1 MNRDKSEVIPV
12 GRVDYLENIV
22 SVLGCRIGNLPSS
35 YLGLPLG
42 APFKSP
48 RVWDV
53 VEERFRKRLSLWK
66 RQYLSKG
73 GRLTLIKSTL
83 SSLPIYLMSLLVI
96 PRKVCARLEKIQR
109 DFLWGGGA
117 LEKKPHLVNWSAVC
131 TNMRQGG
138 LGIRSLVALNKALLG
153 KWNWKFSI
161 ERNSLWKQVII
172 DKYGEEEGG
181 WCSKEV
187 RGAYGVGLWK
197 AIRKDWEIIRSRS
210 RFIVGNGRKVK
221 FWKDLCE
228 DQALKDA
235 FPNLFRLAINKNQ
248 WVCDAC
254 EEEGEVGN

>member
-1 MNRDKSEVIPV
+1 MPKWPN
-12 GRVDYLENIV
+12 N
-22 SVLGCRIGNLPSS
+22 
-35 YLGLPLG
+35 
-42 APFKSP
+42 A
-48 RVWDV
+48 
-53 VEERFRKRLSLWK
+53 
-66 RQYLSKG
+66 KG
-73 GRLTLIKSTL
+73 KQLYVCVCTL

-153 KWNWKFSI
+153 KWNWKFAI

-187 RGAYGVGLWK
+187 RGLWCG
-197 AIRKDWEIIRSRS
+197 
-210 RFIVGNGRKVK
+210 IVESHQKRLGNHS
-221 FWKDLCE
+221 
-228 DQALKDA
+228 LKI
-235 FPNLFRLAINKNQ
+235 PLYSGE
-248 WVCDAC
+248 W
-254 EEEGEVGN
+254 EEGQILEGFVV